1 MKKKNSL
8 KIVPLEYL
16 REGLVLSDDLFN
28 YNGKVLLIPKGEEL
42 TESRLR
48 QLEKFDP
55 RNRYFTTKE
64 TSYNQIMGGGLPGN
78 IRQKVIEDESG
89 YTQLRRNLES
99 ILLMANKLK
108 SISGAEVEL
117 TVNDIFGKLETM
129 NAEVI
134 FQCIDV
140 PRQLDEDLQRH
151 SLNVALLN
159 GLMGEWL
166 ELPKEEIR
174 LLVMAGVLH
183 DIGKTRISERIL
195 NAPRRLT
202 DDETEEMRLHPVYS
216 YEMLGME
223 MDERVR
229 QAARY
234 HHEKKDGSGY
244 PDGLSGDA
252 IPLYA
257 RITSISDIYDAMVSK
272 RSYKEAKIPFD
283 ILEAFR
289 EEEFQGLDRK
299 LTGIFVKNM
308 RKQFLE
314 KSVRMSDGTCGVVKY
329 IPPNDLEHPVVV
341 VGQTIKQTDDLW
353 YPVRIV

>member
-1 MKKKNSL
+1 MKKKGSL

-16 REGLVLSDDLFN
+16 REGLVLSDDLYN

-99 ILLMANKLK
+99 ILLMANKLN

-183 DIGKTRISERIL
+183 DIGKTKISERIL

-234 HHEKKDGSGY
+234 HHEKQDGSGY

-308 RKQFLE
+308 RRQFLE

-341 VGQTIKQTDDLW
+341 VGQTIRQTDEHW